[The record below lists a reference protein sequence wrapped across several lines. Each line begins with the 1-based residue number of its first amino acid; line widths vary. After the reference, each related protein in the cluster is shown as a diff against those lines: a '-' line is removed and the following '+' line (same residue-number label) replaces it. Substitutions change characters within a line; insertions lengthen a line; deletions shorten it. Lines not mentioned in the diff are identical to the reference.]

1 MFSGAIFLT
10 QPQNRLSGLAS
21 RITSQRIAAFAVF
34 FCVKH
39 CHIRIMVGRA
49 GAEKSAPG
57 FVMTGY
63 ANPVRLTTSLIG
75 VRCGDHPIN
84 WSHHI

>member
-1 MFSGAIFLT
+1 
-10 QPQNRLSGLAS
+10 
-21 RITSQRIAAFAVF
+21 
-34 FCVKH
+34 
-39 CHIRIMVGRA
+39 MVGRA

-75 VRCGDHPIN
+75 V
-84 WSHHI
+84 

>member
-21 RITSQRIAAFAVF
+21 RITSQRIAAFAFF

-75 VRCGDHPIN
+75 VRGGDHPIN

>member
-1 MFSGAIFLT
+1 
-10 QPQNRLSGLAS
+10 
-21 RITSQRIAAFAVF
+21 
-34 FCVKH
+34 
-39 CHIRIMVGRA
+39 IMVGRA

-75 VRCGDHPIN
+75 VRGGDHPIN

>member
-21 RITSQRIAAFAVF
+21 RITSQRIAAFAV

-63 ANPVRLTTSLIG
+63 ANPVRLTTSLIEQNSK
-75 VRCGDHPIN
+75 PAIT
-84 WSHHI
+84 S

>member
-1 MFSGAIFLT
+1 
-10 QPQNRLSGLAS
+10 
-21 RITSQRIAAFAVF
+21 
-34 FCVKH
+34 
-39 CHIRIMVGRA
+39 MVGRA

-75 VRCGDHPIN
+75 VRGGDNLITGTEEQKPVKSFCEN
-84 WSHHI
+84 TFGAG

>member
-1 MFSGAIFLT
+1 
-10 QPQNRLSGLAS
+10 
-21 RITSQRIAAFAVF
+21 
-34 FCVKH
+34 
-39 CHIRIMVGRA
+39 MVGRA

-63 ANPVRLTTSLIG
+63 ANSVRLTTSLIG
-75 VRCGDHPIN
+75 VRGGDHPIN